1 MAETRTV
8 ITNYKL
14 SKFNHDEVKLGALCA
29 VVASII
35 NPNSYDEIKVKI
47 NNGLDVCLEAKGI
60 THSLIPG
67 GNDAE
72 ADLVL
77 DYKGKG
83 ICRTVKSGNLCITI
97 KSVDYVFN
105 NYGLGVSSNALGYKL
120 LMLTLDETSNEEASA
135 IPWSGYGTTRG
146 VIVEDGTE
154 SSTEKDDINIVGMS
168 ARDEFA
174 NQALR
179 GILSRIED
187 PFSLSDNEI
196 SYYCEAAYKW
206 ASVMMLVAANS
217 RDKEDTSTQGT
228 TAAEI
233 TSLDSNIE
241 RLLNNILV
249 AIEDN
254 SSGSGGS
261 GTVSVKNTE
270 DSNHEDIPLVISG
283 NTTVNISSG
292 NNNPLYVSIVDNS

>member
-1 MAETRTV
+1 MAEERTIV
-8 ITNYKL
+8 TDYRL
-14 SKFNHDEVKLGALCA
+14 SEFSYEEARLGALCA
-29 VVASII
+29 VVVNTI
-35 NPNSYDEIKVKI
+35 NPASYDEVRLRI
-47 NNGLDVCLEAKGI
+47 NGGIDICLSAKGI
-60 THSLIPG
+60 TRIQ
-67 GNDAE
+67 GNEETATE
-72 ADLVL
+72 LTL
-77 DYKGKG
+77 GYKGKG
-83 ICRTVKSGNLCITI
+83 ICRMIKSGNLCITL
-97 KSVDYVFN
+97 KSVDYIFN
-105 NYGLGVSSNALGYKL
+105 GQGFGVSNNSLGYKL
-120 LMLTLDETSNEEASA
+120 LMLTLDETSNEAASA

-146 VIVEDGTE
+146 VIDTE
-154 SSTEKDDINIVGMS
+154 PSAEPKEDINIVGMS

-217 RDKEDTSTQGT
+217 RDKEDTSTQET
-228 TAAEI
+228 TAAQI

-249 AIEDN
+249 AITEN
-254 SSGSGGS
+254 SSGSGGGS
-261 GTVSVKNTE
+261 GTVSVQNTE
-270 DSNHEDIPLVISG
+270 DSNHNAVPLVISG
-283 NTTVNISSG
+283 NTTVNINSG